1 MSPASDP
8 SRAAA
13 AVDEQRLWSRHEE
26 MGRIGA
32 TPKGGVNR
40 QALSEED
47 AAARQLMLTWA
58 KELDLSVATDAI
70 GNLFLHLPGT
80 DTKAAPVLTGSHL
93 DSQPTGGRFDGT
105 FGVLAGLEALQAI
118 RLSGIELKRSVE
130 TVAWTNEEGS
140 RFIPGCMGSGV
151 FTGHM
156 DPGELRRRADW
167 NGATVSAALDRLL
180 ASTPGLPQR
189 VAAKPHAYLEAHI
202 EQGSLLE
209 TSGNTIG
216 VVSGIQ
222 GARRYMIEVT
232 GEEAHA
238 GTTPLAS
245 RRDALRAAAAM
256 VTHLNEE
263 MSAAG
268 DAVRFTVGRFDV
280 EPGSPSTV
288 PGRVLFSIDIRHP
301 ELLAMERLCGRIEPV
316 CRADAGGCELAITQV
331 DHMPPTV
338 FDPSIVDMIDRRAEM
353 LGFSRMNMPSGA
365 GHDAMYLAQICPT
378 AMIFVPCERG
388 ISHNEAENASPAD
401 LAAGARVLTACLVE
415 LAQD

>member
-8 SRAAA
+8 ARAAA

-47 AAARQLMLTWA
+47 AAVRQLMVAWA
-58 KELDLSVATDAI
+58 QELDLSASTDTI
-70 GNLFLHLPGT
+70 GNLFLRLPAGAEN
-80 DTKAAPVLTGSHL
+80 AAPVMAGSHL

-118 RLSGIELKRSVE
+118 RASSIVLQRPIEA
-130 TVAWTNEEGS
+130 VAWTNEEGS
-140 RFIPGCMGSGV
+140 RFLPGCMGSGV
-151 FTGHM
+151 FTGLM
-156 DPGELRRRADW
+156 DPEELRHRTDW
-167 NGATVSAALDRLL
+167 DGVTVSAALDRLL
-180 ASTPGLPQR
+180 ASTPGLPQKK
-189 VAAKPHAYLEAHI
+189 AAKPHAYIEAHI
-202 EQGSLLE
+202 EQGPLLE
-209 TSGNTIG
+209 TSGKTIG

-222 GARRYMIEVT
+222 GSRRYTVELT

-238 GTTPLAS
+238 GTTPLAT

-256 VTHLNEE
+256 VTHLNQE
-263 MSAAG
+263 MSTAG
-268 DAVRFTVGRFDV
+268 DAVRFTVGRFEV

-288 PGRVLFSIDIRHP
+288 PGRVLFSIDFRHP
-301 ELLAMERLCGRIEPV
+301 ELQVMERLCDRIEPI
-316 CRADAGGCELAITQV
+316 CQASAGGCDVAITQI
-331 DHMPPTV
+331 DHMSPTV
-338 FDPSIVDMIDRRAEM
+338 FDQAIVETIGRQTEM
-353 LGFSRMNMPSGA
+353 LDLPHMSMPSGA
-365 GHDAMYLAQICPT
+365 GHDAMYLARICPT
-378 AMIFVPCERG
+378 GMIFVPCERG

-415 LAQD
+415 LAQN